1 MAKKK
6 ESDVDKKILRMS
18 YVAIVCAIGFAALA
32 VFPGI
37 DLSIPMRIISG
48 IMAFVALGVFVAA
61 WQESRLSKTLE
72 EENSARSKKNLV

>member
-1 MAKKK
+1 
-6 ESDVDKKILRMS
+6 MS

-48 IMAFVALGVFVAA
+48 IMVFVALGVFVERC
-61 WQESRLSKTLE
+61 QGIFSGRK
-72 EENSARSKKNLV
+72 V